1 MKIKATTINPSIS
14 PLRASNRLAPGRG
27 HGVETTL
34 NNAKR
39 KKQFEGHAGCR
50 RALWL
55 PCTAA
60 RSANQ
65 EYESISSVK
74 IQLRLPEDMK
84 DAAMRQASMSG
95 ISMNL
100 FVATAVAARVGAQS
114 EAERY
119 FSARGS
125 RTTPTRAKALLS
137 RLGTSGDLRDDDHM
151 DAPDEL
157 A

>member
-1 MKIKATTINPSIS
+1 M
-14 PLRASNRLAPGRG
+14 
-27 HGVETTL
+27 
-34 NNAKR
+34 
-39 KKQFEGHAGCR
+39 
-50 RALWL
+50 
-55 PCTAA
+55 
-60 RSANQ
+60 
-65 EYESISSVK
+65 SSVK

-125 RTTPTRAKALLS
+125 RTTPARAKALLS
-137 RLGTSGDLRDDDHM
+137 RLGTPGGLRDDDHL